1 MNISR
6 YDEDGYAQQIDC
18 TFKCRGSNDNSK
30 STARS
35 NAGTA
40 TTTAELVT
48 GAPYAESI
56 GRVTQLLVFQQL
68 PPGR

>member
-1 MNISR
+1 ML
-6 YDEDGYAQQIDC
+6 
-18 TFKCRGSNDNSK
+18 SK